1 MKKVLIV
8 KKQKKKKV
16 LNHVI
21 SVGKSM
27 KLSILRRITC
37 FIEYV
42 KARTAQDI
50 IPNLQFVKTFMSKFL
65 PIRGYSSIP

>member
-27 KLSILRRITC
+27 KLSILRQITC

-50 IPNLQFVKTFMSKFL
+50 IPNLQFVKTFTSKFL